1 MQNNTFSRLFVGQNL
16 VTLKRVDSTNNFLKN
31 ELTKSTPLPEGTVI
45 LAEEQ
50 FAGRGQVNNSWFAEP
65 GKNLT
70 FSLLLLP
77 TFLNP
82 DSQFLLNKSI
92 SIAINDTL
100 VSIIGENVKIKW
112 PNDIY
117 FMDEKI
123 GGVLIENIL
132 RGNTLKYSV
141 IGIGLNVNQTH
152 FPLEVKNV
160 TSLKKILQKDY
171 DLNML
176 LNDLCNSIEQ
186 RYLQLRAGKIDLI
199 DQDYIKSLYRLNE
212 SHRFRIGKE
221 ELTGTIT
228 GTDKNGLLEILIA
241 GEIRRFNFKEIAF
254 VHN

>member
-1 MQNNTFSRLFVGQNL
+1 MQNNTFSRLFVGQNV
-16 VTLKRVDSTNNFLKN
+16 VTLKRVDSTNDYLKK

-70 FSLLLLP
+70 LSLLLLP

-82 DSQFLLNKSI
+82 DRQFLLNKSI

-100 VSIIGENVKIKW
+100 AVIIGENVKIKW

-117 FMDEKI
+117 FGDEKI

-132 RGNTLKYSV
+132 RGNTLKYSI
-141 IGIGLNVNQTH
+141 IGIGLNVNQTD
-152 FPLEVKNV
+152 FPPDVKNV

-171 DLNML
+171 DLNSL

-186 RYLQLRAGKIDLI
+186 RYLQLRAGKIDRI
-199 DQDYIKSLYRLNE
+199 DQDYIKGLYRLNE
-212 SHRFRIGKE
+212 SHRFRIGQE
-221 ELTGTIT
+221 ELNGTIT